1 MLATSPYLNRPLRS
15 EAQAR
20 ADADKSA
27 DILPWRWER
36 VRWRLLPLSNAL
48 RTFHEAVAIAEA
60 ETPHPQRQMARQVL
74 RGLRDHSPLYRDRRR
89 GRRDTGAALWRKLQ
103 QKPRPGGC
111 ITCLRK
117 HLPLR

>member
-74 RGLRDHSPLYRDRRR
+74 RGLRDHSPYTEIA
-89 GRRDTGAALWRKLQ
+89 GGAAETLALHFGENCNRN
-103 QKPRPGGC
+103 PDPEAA
-111 ITCLRK
+111 
-117 HLPLR
+117 